1 MSAKKIFTVLLIA
14 VMVYLLLVPFISYR
28 HFKTAIKEQSF
39 NHLITTRNLLKHQ
52 IRSYFHERYGDIDV
66 LSRNPVIAQGFTRL
80 VGAFRGYGIESR
92 EFQRISNLYLPLME
106 YYVNDY
112 GYANIIFVGKDGDVV
127 FSAEQ
132 DLYLGTNL
140 LMGKYKHFSISQIF
154 KRGLEEV
161 TFEDYTWNGVLSEFT
176 AFYAAPV
183 YDSDKLLG
191 VLIIEIPFSHLDN
204 MLTQRA
210 GLGQTGEMYLV
221 GEDGFMRSNSRF
233 VVEPTILKVE
243 VDTLASREAL
253 SGYVGARIVRDY
265 RGVPVLS
272 AYTPLNLRFVNW
284 ALLVEIDKQEAFQ
297 DIAFVENKLI
307 IIGSIIATIAFLYL
321 YFTRKK
327 GDKQKVTE
335 PVEKS
340 KT

>member
-1 MSAKKIFTVLLIA
+1 MSAKKIITVLLISFA
-14 VMVYLLLVPFISYR
+14 VYLLLVPFISYR
-28 HFKTAIKEQSF
+28 HFKTALKEQAF
-39 NHLITTRNLLKHQ
+39 NHLITARDLVKLQ
-52 IRSYFHERYGDIDV
+52 IRTYLHFRYSDIDT

-80 VGAFRGYGIESR
+80 LGAFRGYGIESR
-92 EFQRISNLYLPLME
+92 EYQRISNLYQPLME

-112 GYANIIFVGKDGDVV
+112 GYTNIVFVSKDSDVL
-127 FSAEQ
+127 FTAAQSEF
-132 DLYLGTNL
+132 LGSNL
-140 LMGKYKHFSISQIF
+140 STGKYKNYTIAQVF
-154 KRGLEEV
+154 KNGLEEIA
-161 TFEDYTWNGVLSEFT
+161 FEDYTWNDELSEFT
-176 AFYAAPV
+176 SYHSAPV

-191 VLIIEIPFSHLDN
+191 VLIIELPFSHFEN
-204 MLTQRA
+204 VLTQLS

-233 VVEPTILKVE
+233 SAEPTMLKVE

-253 SGYVGARIVRDY
+253 SGYVGARIIKDY

-284 ALLVEIDKQEAFQ
+284 ALLVEIDEKEAFQ
-297 DIAFVENKLI
+297 DIAYVENKLI
-307 IIGSIIATIAFLYL
+307 IIGSIIATIDFLYL

-327 GDKQKVTE
+327 RDNQNVTE

>member
-1 MSAKKIFTVLLIA
+1 MIF
-14 VMVYLLLVPFISYR
+14 LLLVPFVSYS
-28 HFKTAIKEQSF
+28 HFKTALKEQAF

-80 VGAFRGYGIESR
+80 VSAFSSYGMESR

-112 GYANIIFVGKDGDVV
+112 GYANIVFISSEGDVI
-127 FSAEQ
+127 FSALEGGF
-132 DLYLGTNL
+132 LGTNL
-140 LMGKYKHFSISQIF
+140 LDGKYKNFSISNIF
-154 KRGLEEV
+154 KRGLEEIA
-161 TFEDYTWNGVLSEFT
+161 FEDYSWNDEVNEFT
-176 AFYAAPV
+176 SYYAAPV

-191 VLIIEIPFSHLDN
+191 VLVIEIPFSHLDA

-221 GEDGFMRSNSRF
+221 GEDSFMRSNSRF
-233 VVEPTILKVE
+233 VEEPTILKIE
-243 VDTLASREAL
+243 VDTIATREAL
-253 SGYVGARIVRDY
+253 SGYVGAKIIRDY

-272 AYTPLNLRFVNW
+272 AFTPLNLRFVNW
-284 ALLVEIDKQEAFQ
+284 ALIVEIDKQEAFQ
-297 DIAFVENKLI
+297 AVISVQNKLI
-307 IIGSIIATIAFLYL
+307 IIGSMIGTIAFLFL

-327 GDKQKVTE
+327 GDKHEVAE
-335 PVEKS
+335 PVEGL